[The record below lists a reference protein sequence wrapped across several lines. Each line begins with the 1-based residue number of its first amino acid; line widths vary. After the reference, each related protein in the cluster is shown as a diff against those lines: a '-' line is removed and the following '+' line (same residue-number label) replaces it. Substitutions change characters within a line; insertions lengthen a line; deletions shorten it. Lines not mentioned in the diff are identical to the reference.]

1 MTNSP
6 SHFIPPPFFVET
18 NEEAIQNMGNINTKL
33 HTNVRTNKSYV
44 ILNYDKNMVCDDDL
58 TRGVYNSVIVNPHNR
73 EIMAIGPSKPHSF
86 QSFCEQYSLNQD
98 ISDLYVN
105 ELIEGTQIQLFF
117 DPQTNGW
124 EIATRNAVGGNYIF
138 YREPNKISPT
148 FLQMVMDAFQESP
161 DADLNSLSFLSRF
174 ERNCCYHFI
183 LQHPANRLVQNIL
196 IPKMYL
202 IGVHQI
208 SDWGKIQ
215 FIPPTEYELWDFE
228 TNVIHFP
235 KNYTN
240 SIIYRENQNV
250 YQEYVDTFASIQC
263 SPTQYMGV
271 VFTNVKSGD
280 RSIVINPQYESMQV
294 MRGNSPNI
302 QYHYLC
308 LKKTNKEKEFL
319 QYFPFLKKMF
329 FEFHREFERLVQH
342 IHQSYFIHYIQK
354 SNETIS
360 PKYYGHI
367 KQIHENIFLP
377 SLLSQKVIVRKE
389 VVRNYLL
396 DLSPASILH
405 IWNYHIRE

>member
-1 MTNSP
+1 MTNSS
-6 SHFIPPPFFVET
+6 SHFVPPPFFVET
-18 NEEAIQNMGNINTKL
+18 NEDVIQSMGNINSKL

-44 ILNYDKNMVCDDDL
+44 ILNYDKTMVCDDDL
-58 TRGVYNSVIVNPHNR
+58 TRGVYNSVIVNPSNR
-73 EIMAIGPSKPHSF
+73 QIFAIGPSKPRSF
-86 QSFCEQYSLNQD
+86 LSFCEQYSLDQD

-117 DPQTNGW
+117 DKQTNCW

-138 YREPNKISPT
+138 YREPKKLSPT
-148 FLQMVMDAFQESP
+148 FLQMVMEAFQESP
-161 DADLNSLSFLSRF
+161 DADLNSLAFL
-174 ERNCCYHFI
+174 RNFSPQNCYHFV
-183 LQHPANRLVQNIL
+183 LQHPSNRLVQNIL
-196 IPKMYL
+196 FPKMYL

-208 SDWGKIQ
+208 LGGNIQ
-215 FIPPTEYELWDFE
+215 FIPPTEYERWEVFP
-228 TNVIHFP
+228 NIIHFP

-263 SPTQYMGV
+263 SPTQYMGI
-271 VFTNVKSGD
+271 VFTNVKSGE
-280 RSIVINPQYESMQV
+280 RSIVVNPQYESMQV
-294 MRGNSPNI
+294 MRGNAPNI

-308 LKKTNKEKEFL
+308 LKKTKKEKEFV
-319 QYFPFLKKMF
+319 QMFPFYKKMF
-329 FEFHREFERLVQH
+329 NEFHQEFERLVQH

-354 SNETIS
+354 SDETVS
-360 PKYYGHI
+360 PKYLSHI
-367 KQIHENIFLP
+367 KQIHESIYIP

-405 IWNYHIRE
+405 IWNYYIRE